1 MKYKR
6 VTTSVLASKL
16 YSIAYGFDIG
26 GLVKTI
32 IDKVLEIEVL
42 LIVYIDSK
50 SLYEYLVKLGTIREK
65 RLIINVIY
73 LY

>member
-6 VTTSVLASKL
+6 VTRSVLASEL
-16 YSIAYGFDIG
+16 YSIAHGFDIG
-26 GLVKTI
+26 GLVKTMI
-32 IDKVLEIEVL
+32 NRILEIEVL
-42 LIVYIDSK
+42 LVIYIDSK

-65 RLIINVIY
+65 RLMIDVIC

>member
-1 MKYKR
+1 M
-6 VTTSVLASKL
+6 
-16 YSIAYGFDIG
+16 G

-32 IDKVLEIEVL
+32 INRILEIEVPL
-42 LIVYIDSK
+42 VIYIDSK

-73 LY
+73 LR

>member
-1 MKYKR
+1 M
-6 VTTSVLASKL
+6 
-16 YSIAYGFDIG
+16 AYGFDIG

-32 IDKVLEIEVL
+32 INRILEIEVL
-42 LIVYIDSK
+42 LVVYIDSK

-65 RLIINVIY
+65 RLIINVMC